1 MFGQDIRFSLRA
13 LVRNPAFAIASILAL
28 TLAIGA
34 NTSVFAVVNALLN
47 FSLPI
52 EEPERVA
59 FVFPT
64 NDEQNVTQG
73 GLGATELEA
82 YRESLE
88 QLESVEALQTIQ
100 VNLVGTDFAQ
110 RVTANAVTPG
120 FFELTGRAPQ
130 SGRGFLDDEGREGG
144 PRVVVLSDGLWRQN
158 FAARTDVLDQ
168 RLRINGEDHQVV
180 GVAPPGLDF
189 GAPVDAWIPLVVD
202 ESRFP
207 RTQRTLLAVGRLRD
221 GATVEAADRTAKA
234 VAARLA
240 QDDPEIFEGW
250 SVRVATTSQVFRQ
263 GSNMVSVLL
272 YSAITFVLLIAC
284 ANIANLLLARS
295 LARQQEM
302 ALRTSLGAG
311 RGRLLRQLAVES
323 VVLAMVGGAAGL
335 LLGVLGI
342 RFLRNSFAPD
352 PNMGFIAEQI
362 RMDLGVA
369 LHAIGISVLAGLV
382 FGVVPAILIT
392 RGNLALSLREGSKSS
407 GSRGKARIRSAL
419 VTAEVALAMALL
431 ITAGTLIRAFDA
443 IYDEDPG
450 FEPRQ
455 LLTLQMALTETE
467 YPDPEAVARF
477 VERAT
482 DELGR
487 LPGVRSAA
495 ATTSLPLT
503 QFPGPG
509 TTHVEVEGSATLD
522 RQRAANALDVVVTP
536 SYFEALEI
544 PLVAGRA
551 FGLAD
556 RAESEP
562 VAIVTE
568 DFAARFFDG
577 ESPLDRRLRVQT
589 PGSQDQGTWRR
600 IVGVVGAHES
610 HAHSLRNP
618 AKVPQVFLPTAQAP
632 RRGFQIVM
640 RTEPDPET
648 LAGSARAALAR
659 VDRTQPVSQ
668 VKTLERVVEEID
680 TQNTV
685 FLQILISLALVA
697 MVLAAVG
704 IYGVISYGV
713 AQRRREIGIRTA
725 LGARPVNT
733 VGLVARSAASLTAV
747 GLLLGSG
754 LGLMLVR
761 FMGSQ
766 LASIGETG
774 SSGPTTFVVLALAFL
789 LVATVASVVP
799 TRRALRT
806 EPSLVLRS

>member
-1 MFGQDIRFSLRA
+1 MFGHDIRFSLRA
-13 LVRNPAFAIASILAL
+13 LVRNPAFAIASIIAL

-59 FVFPT
+59 FIFPT
-64 NDEQNVTQG
+64 NDEQGVTQG
-73 GLGATELEA
+73 GLSALELDA
-82 YRESLE
+82 YRQSLD
-88 QLESVEALQTIQ
+88 QLESLHALQPTQ
-100 VNLVGTDFAQ
+100 VNLVGNDFAQ
-110 RVTANAVTPG
+110 RVAANSVTPG
-120 FFELTGRAPQ
+120 FFEMTGRAPQ
-130 SGRGFLDDEGREGG
+130 LGRAFLESEGLEGG
-144 PRVVVLSDGLWRQN
+144 PRVVILSDGLWRQN
-158 FAARTDVLDQ
+158 FAARNDILEQ
-168 RLRINGEDHQVV
+168 RLRINGEDHQIV
-180 GVAPPGLDF
+180 GVAPPDLNF
-189 GAPVDAWIPLVVD
+189 GAPADAWLPLVVN
-202 ESRFP
+202 ETRFP
-207 RTQRTLLAVGRLRD
+207 NSQRTLLVVGRLRD
-221 GATVEAADRTAKA
+221 GATVDAADRTAKT

-240 QDDPEIFEGW
+240 QDDPEVFEGW
-250 SVRVATTSQVFRQ
+250 SVRVPTTSQVFRQ

-323 VVLAMVGGAAGL
+323 VVLALVGGGAGL
-335 LLGVLGI
+335 LLGVFGV

-362 RMDLGVA
+362 RMDFSVA
-369 LHAIGISVLAGLV
+369 LHAVGISVLAGLI

-392 RGNLALSLREGSKSS
+392 RGNLALSMREGSKSS

-419 VTAEVALAMALL
+419 VMAEVALAMALL

-443 IYDEDPG
+443 IYAEDPG

-455 LLTLQMALTETE
+455 LLTLQMALTEAE
-467 YPDPEAVARF
+467 YPESDSVAQF
-477 VERAT
+477 VERAV

-487 LPGVRSAA
+487 LPGVTAAA

-509 TTHVEVEGSATLD
+509 TTNVEVDGAETLND
-522 RQRAANALDVVVTP
+522 QRAANALDVVVTP
-536 SYFEALEI
+536 GYFETLEI
-544 PLVAGRA
+544 PVVGGRA
-551 FGLAD
+551 FDLAD
-556 RAESEP
+556 RSESEP

-577 ESPLDRRLRVQT
+577 ESPLDRRLRVQP
-589 PGSQDQGTWRR
+589 PGTEEPGAWRR

-618 AKVPQVFLPTAQAP
+618 AKVPQVFLPAAQMP
-632 RRGFQIVM
+632 RRGFQLVM
-640 RTEPDPET
+640 RTNPDPET
-648 LAGSARAALAR
+648 LAASARAALAR

-704 IYGVISYGV
+704 IYGVIAYGV

-747 GLLLGSG
+747 GVVIGSG

-766 LASIGETG
+766 LAAIGDTG
-774 SSGPTTFVVLALAFL
+774 SSGPTTFAILAGAFL
-789 LVATVASVVP
+789 AVATLASVVP

-806 EPSLVLRS
+806 EPSLVLRD